1 MRGAPPVAGFPARG
15 RPVHDPRDTSTR
27 PEAPSRMTVLRKGLD
42 LLYLAGGVAGGVAL
56 AAIGAIIAVQVIG
69 RQFGFQLP
77 GADDLTAFAV
87 AASALLPLAYA
98 FRHGAHIRVDLI
110 IGHVK
115 GAARFAMETVALV
128 LTAGLCAYLAYAM
141 ADLAFDS
148 WQFEDVAQGTVAWL
162 LWYPQAA
169 CAAGC
174 ILFAIAIVDDL
185 VVHLSGGT
193 PSYRR
198 AAEASALSRA
208 GVEL

>member
-1 MRGAPPVAGFPARG
+1 MP
-15 RPVHDPRDTSTR
+15 
-27 PEAPSRMTVLRKGLD
+27 VLRRALD
-42 LLYLAGGVAGGVAL
+42 ALYLAFGIAGAVAL
-56 AAIGAIIAVQVIG
+56 AAIAAIIAAQVVG
-69 RQFGFQLP
+69 RQFGLQFE

-87 AASALLPLAYA
+87 AGSALLPLAYA

-115 GAARFAMETVALV
+115 GRARFVMEALA
-128 LTAGLCAYLAYAM
+128 LAATAGLAAFLAYAV

-148 WQFEDVAQGTVAWL
+148 WQFEDVAQGTVPWL

-174 ILFAIAIVDDL
+174 AVFAVALLDDL
-185 VVHLSGGT
+185 AVHVAGGT

-198 AAEASALSRA
+198 AADASVLQRA
-208 GVEL
+208 TEEI